1 MVDEA
6 VQSFQRASEIDPEF
20 SLPHTNLGSLYA
32 TIGRVE
38 KALKE
43 FKLATSLNRGD
54 LMAWLNLYN
63 CYKEVGRLDDAQ
75 EAYKVYESLMQG
87 EESQTTDHGNIP
99 GGVAASGQL
108 ASGGALDDSDV
119 GTEGLS
125 S

>member
-1 MVDEA
+1 
-6 VQSFQRASEIDPEF
+6 
-20 SLPHTNLGSLYA
+20 
-32 TIGRVE
+32 VE

-43 FKLATSLNRGD
+43 FKQATSLNRSD

-99 GGVAASGQL
+99 GGVSASGQL
-108 ASGGALDDSDV
+108 ASGDNLDDSDV